1 MSRERFIDPAIW
13 SSEQFCSVG
22 RDARLLFIGCI
33 TMSDD
38 CGFWVSNAHT
48 MRLAIF
54 PDEGDLSTADVRE
67 LRDHLAGAGL
77 VMVLEQHN
85 VIWLPSFFSY
95 QPLKWRSRSKRLDAL
110 VKADLFG
117 QELGP
122 KGRVLHCW
130 PNNDNIRKLC
140 QTQAGSAR
148 LSQTLAD
155 SGSSCQVQADSG
167 RTRQDLPGLGSAP
180 LFPERGG
187 EGSRGESRGGEAR
200 GETSVDVPLQSPC
213 ETSPP
218 LTFDV
223 DVPAAAKATAG
234 NGPSG
239 PGGNGRDHGNG
250 ASTEEA
256 TPDPLA
262 PTPTVPDEPP
272 IREKAKPDTDHEV
285 TETSAGIVKRWTAS
299 ETDFRSMDALRTY
312 VRQFDRAD
320 PVRLLATLRDIETN
334 GTIKHRLRVLYER
347 LRGAKWKEP
356 SEAAIAW
363 AREQLNGPAGAGGAP
378 SSIAEVMPEPA
389 PTPAAEPP
397 HDSPEAP
404 PPTETPHVI
413 LAEFEYLTAGWSS
426 SAHEDAARDV
436 LARIIEVKP
445 DYVLGHCYEIND
457 QDPDFRGTTEW
468 RELKVRL
475 LSTESPSGEYLER
488 AQKFTLAA
496 GVTA

>member
-1 MSRERFIDPAIW
+1 MSRERFIDPRIW
-13 SSEQFCSVG
+13 SSEQFCSVSEQAG
-22 RDARLLFIGCI
+22 LLFIGII
-33 TMSDD
+33 T
-38 CGFWVSNAHT
+38 
-48 MRLAIF
+48 
-54 PDEGDLSTADVRE
+54 TADDHGRRRGSAHSLKLEIMPTRAYSLHDVAGFRGE
-67 LRDHLAGAGL
+67 LVAAGLIYHYRGEDMTELVCIPPDNWSKYQKPRWIAKSRLPEYPGAG
-77 VMVLEQHN
+77 
-85 VIWLPSFFSY
+85 VIESS
-95 QPLKWRSRSKRLDAL
+95 Q
-110 VKADLFG
+110 V
-117 QELGP
+117 
-122 KGRVLHCW
+122 
-130 PNNDNIRKLC
+130 
-140 QTQAGSAR
+140 QAGSVQTCTDSVQTCAGTGR
-148 LSQTLAD
+148 ISTDLSK
-155 SGSSCQVQADSG
+155 G
-167 RTRQDLPGLGSAP
+167 
-180 LFPERGG
+180 RGG
-187 EGSRGESRGGEAR
+187 EGCGGDGRGVEGRGVD
-200 GETSVDVPLQSPC
+200 SVDVPLQSPC

-223 DVPAAAKATAG
+223 DVPAAAKATATAG

-239 PGGNGRDHGNG
+239 PGGNGHGSGHGNG

-285 TETSAGIVKRWTAS
+285 TETSASIVKRWTAS
-299 ETDFRSMDALRTY
+299 ETEFRTMDSLRTY

-334 GTIKHRLRVLYER
+334 GTIKHRLRVLHER

-356 SEAAIAW
+356 SEAAIQW

-378 SSIAEVMPEPA
+378 SSIADVMPEPA
-389 PTPAAEPP
+389 ATTEPEPP
-397 HDSPEAP
+397 NDPPEAP
-404 PPTETPHVI
+404 PPKETPHAI

-436 LARIIEVKP
+436 LARVIEVKP

-457 QDPDFRGTTEW
+457 QDPELRGTTEW

-475 LSTESPSGEYLER
+475 LSTESPSDEYLER
-488 AQKFTLAA
+488 AQKITLAA